1 MQRANQSSPRGHV
14 LQHWFSLYLATPKY
28 GFGVY
33 CNWLPGLHC
42 TMNHFLIRVTILFSL
57 FFFQTIC
64 IKGWLIH
71 RFLFQREFSLILSLL
86 TPPPLLLPGL
96 GFICFFRIGLAL
108 MCRSMAAMLI
118 RGLIGIT
125 RTVPKLL
132 LHIYVPG
139 DIQFFRLTCPA
150 CRLSQ
155 IIGSDN
161 LYVQPGRF
169 HRFYFKV
176 IAELY
181 TIHFEFPGVG
191 LHPGVFLP
199 LCIFFTV
206 WMPTRAKST
215 SQASGTISGASPVGF
230 AMGRLQCR
238 PNAIITR
245 GQNCNWGTI
254 IRGSVARTV
263 PLLVT
268 IYWVW
273 SRTKNIRVVMLHW
286 SPPDKNH
293 RAK

>member
-1 MQRANQSSPRGHV
+1 MSLYGSNAHPWFNWYYEDSPEAFVTYLCPRRHTIFSFDLSSLQIVPNNWIWQSVRPTWQISSVLLQSDRRVVHHPFRISWCRIAPRGISP
-14 LQHWFSLYLATPKY
+14 F
-28 GFGVY
+28 VY
-33 CNWLPGLHC
+33 
-42 TMNHFLIRVTILFSL
+42 
-57 FFFQTIC
+57 
-64 IKGWLIH
+64 
-71 RFLFQREFSLILSLL
+71 
-86 TPPPLLLPGL
+86 
-96 GFICFFRIGLAL
+96 
-108 MCRSMAAMLI
+108 
-118 RGLIGIT
+118 
-125 RTVPKLL
+125 
-132 LHIYVPG
+132 
-139 DIQFFRLTCPA
+139 
-150 CRLSQ
+150 
-155 IIGSDN
+155 
-161 LYVQPGRF
+161 
-169 HRFYFKV
+169 
-176 IAELY
+176 
-181 TIHFEFPGVG
+181 
-191 LHPGVFLP
+191 
-199 LCIFFTV
+199 FFTV